1 MRQQVGEDFFR
12 NIRRTV
18 KISYFIASIIPLG
31 ILVYLT
37 IKYIYPYLTMGT
49 KGGFPIHLIA
59 LLLLSVAV
67 SILGLILSTRATN
80 ASISSLQHLYS
91 KLNTLVD
98 ITKQFRE
105 TLYIDIL
112 LENIVKS
119 AIHLNSAETGSI
131 LLYDES
137 GNLKFK
143 VLIGQRGQK
152 IKDKVVKKGE
162 GISGWVAETGKAAI
176 INDIANDKRFNLG
189 FDKESGFK
197 TRSIMC
203 VPLIHNKEV
212 IGVIEVLNRRSGI
225 FTADDEKLL
234 YSLADQAA
242 ISILQSRVFESR
254 HSDIIHITEILI
266 RAQDYIRE
274 KRGHARRVAN
284 YANVIGK
291 HIGLS
296 EIDLKNLYYAALFH
310 DIGFLKLEADDPWN
324 CEQWEKEKYI
334 QSHPQLGYE
343 MIRPISLWREA
354 ADIILNHH
362 ERYDGNGYP
371 SKKKGEDIPITAKV
385 LSVADTYDVLTSEYS
400 YKNRVDYSTAISEI
414 KAHSGK
420 QFDSDVVKAFEE
432 SIRDVDLNS

>member
-1 MRQQVGEDFFR
+1 MSEKIGEDFFR

-49 KGGFPIHLIA
+49 EGGFPIHLIV

-67 SILGLILSTRATN
+67 SILGLVLSTRATN
-80 ASISSLQHLYS
+80 ASISSLQQLYS

-152 IKDKVVKKGE
+152 IKDRVVKKGE
-162 GISGWVAETGKAAI
+162 GISGWVAETGKAAV
-176 INDIANDKRFNLG
+176 INDIANDKRFNPG
-189 FDKESGFK
+189 FDKESGFQ

-203 VPLIHNKEV
+203 VPLVHNKEV
-212 IGVIEVLNRRSGI
+212 IGVIEVLNRRSGV

-242 ISILQSRVFESR
+242 ISISQSRVFESR

-291 HIGLS
+291 HMGLS
-296 EIDLKNLYYAALFH
+296 ETDLKNLYYAALFH
-310 DIGFLKLEADDPWN
+310 DIGFLKLEVDDSWKR
-324 CEQWEKEKYI
+324 EEWEKKKYI
-334 QSHPQLGYE
+334 QSHSQLGYD

-362 ERYDGNGYP
+362 ERHDGNGYP
-371 SKKKGEDIPITAKV
+371 SKKKGADIPVTAKV
-385 LSVADTYDVLTSEYS
+385 LSVADTFDVLTSKYS
-400 YKNRVDYSTAISEI
+400 YKTRVGYSTAISEI
-414 KAHSGK
+414 KAYSGK
-420 QFDSDVVKAFEE
+420 QFDPDVVKAFEE
-432 SIRDVDLNS
+432 SIRDVDLVN

>member
-1 MRQQVGEDFFR
+1 MRQHIGEDFFQ

-18 KISYFIASIIPLG
+18 KISYFVGSIIPLG

-49 KGGFPIHLIA
+49 GEGLPIHLIV
-59 LLLLSVAV
+59 LLLLSLVV
-67 SILGLILSTRATN
+67 SILGLVLSTRATN
-80 ASISSLQHLYS
+80 ASVSSLQDLYS

-131 LLYDES
+131 LLFDES
-137 GNLKFK
+137 GDLRFK

-152 IKDKVVKKGE
+152 IKDRVVKRGE
-162 GISGWVAETGKAAI
+162 GISGWVAETGKSAI
-176 INDIANDKRFNLG
+176 VNDVAKNKLFNPA

-203 VPLIHNKEV
+203 VPLVHNKEV
-212 IGVIEVLNRRSGI
+212 IGVIEVLNRRIGV
-225 FTADDEKLL
+225 FTDDDEKLL

-242 ISILQSRVFESR
+242 ISISQSRVFESR

-291 HIGLS
+291 HMGLS
-296 EIDLKNLYYAALFH
+296 EPDLKNLYYAALFH
-310 DIGFLKLEADDPWN
+310 DIGFLKIEVEDPWN
-324 CEQWEKEKYI
+324 CEKWEKEKYI
-334 QSHPQLGYE
+334 QSHPQLGYD
-343 MIRPISLWREA
+343 MIRPISLWRDA
-354 ADIILNHH
+354 ADIILSHH
-362 ERYDGNGYP
+362 ERHDGNGYP
-371 SKKKGEDIPITAKV
+371 SKKKGEDIPVTAKV
-385 LSVADTYDVLTSEYS
+385 LSVADTFDVLTSKYS
-400 YKNRVDYSTAISEI
+400 YKSRVDYSTAISEI
-414 KAHSGK
+414 TAYSGK
-420 QFDSDVVKAFEE
+420 QFDPDVVKAFEE
-432 SIRDVDLNS
+432 SIRDEDLVS